1 MKEDQKTTQ
10 MNPQDQGQ
18 AGMRKEHPTRDHIE
32 TTMTKTNKKTITLKT
47 DQAEKEEEEI
57 VVLTGLEPM
66 ATEVERHE
74 NTARRFHA
82 WGNLL

>member
-1 MKEDQKTTQ
+1 MKEDQKTTHK
-10 MNPQDQGQ
+10 NHQDQDQ
-18 AGMRKEHPTRDHIE
+18 ADMKKEYPTRDHIE
-32 TTMTKTNKKTITLKT
+32 TTMIKTDRKTITMKK
-47 DQAEKEEEEI
+47 DQAEKEEEGIQEQ
-57 VVLTGLEPM
+57 TGLEPM

>member
-1 MKEDQKTTQ
+1 MKEDQKTTH
-10 MNPQDQGQ
+10 MNHQDQDQ
-18 AGMRKEHPTRDHIE
+18 AGTKKEYPTRDHIE
-32 TTMTKTNKKTITLKT
+32 TTMIKTDKKTFTLKT

-57 VVLTGLEPM
+57 LEQTGLEPM